1 MVTGSAG
8 WVALPP
14 GPPAA
19 AVCWLVAHLGEP
31 VSHASL
37 ATVMWP
43 EAPDAARVPAVLRAV
58 RARLDDD
65 LEIAS
70 SHAVLRVGAD
80 DIDAQRFESS
90 LRRAAEHLAL
100 EAHDA
105 ARTELEAALGLWRG
119 EPYRELAGVVAAL
132 PVAAR
137 LTELRD
143 RALEDVFGLRLRGS
157 VDYRLVAD
165 LRAEATRTPERPR
178 LRRQLALALYRTGRQ
193 IEALS
198 LVAALRAEADEHA
211 TTMYDAM
218 LRHDGGLETG
228 EPLFP

>member
-1 MVTGSAG
+1 M
-8 WVALPP
+8 
-14 GPPAA
+14 
-19 AVCWLVAHLGEP
+19 CWLVAHAGEP

-43 EAPDAARVPAVLRAV
+43 EAPDAARVPAVLRGV
-58 RARLDDD
+58 RGRLGGHS

-70 SHAVLRVGAD
+70 THAVLRTGAD
-80 DIDAQRFESS
+80 DVDALHFERS

-105 ARTELEAALGLWRG
+105 ARAELDAALGLWRG
-119 EPYRELAGVVAAL
+119 EPYRELAGVVSAI
-132 PVAAR
+132 PVVAR
-137 LTELRD
+137 LTELHD
-143 RALEDVFGLRLRGS
+143 QALEDMFGLRLRGS

-218 LRHDGGLETG
+218 LRHDGGLEAG
-228 EPLFP
+228 ESLFP